1 MAISNGTYD
10 NFTSSYS
17 EEMPELRYAGFIT
30 SVAVWVILGIT
41 LCGMM

>member
-1 MAISNGTYD
+1 MAVSNGTYD
-10 NFTSSYS
+10 NVTSSFW
-17 EEMPELRYAGFIT
+17 EEKPELRYAGFST